1 MPHPGAT
8 ASSADRR
15 ANARRPFRDACPV
28 TLAASFEFFP
38 PKTVAGESGL
48 QHAVDVLAPLRPRFV
63 SVTCG
68 AGGGAGESARGR
80 TAATATQIA
89 QESGLPVAAHLTCAG
104 APQEEIDDTARAYWR
119 AGIRHIVALRGDP
132 PSGIGA
138 RYQAHPGGYAYAL
151 DLVAG
156 LRRLHDFEISVSA
169 YPEGH
174 PDAPNPAFEIDYL
187 KRKLDAGAA
196 RAITQFF
203 FETDFFLRFRD
214 RCSKAGIDCE
224 LVAGI
229 LPIGNF
235 AQAMRFAALCG
246 TLVPDWLGAQ
256 FEGLDEDPETRR
268 MVAATVAVE
277 QCRRLE
283 AEGVGSFHFYT
294 LNRPELTRAVCH
306 MLGVRP
312 NPQRSAA

>member
-1 MPHPGAT
+1 M
-8 ASSADRR
+8 
-15 ANARRPFRDACPV
+15 
-28 TLAASFEFFP
+28 TLAVSFEFFP
-38 PKTVAGESGL
+38 PKTPAGEGGL
-48 QHAVDVLAPLRPRFV
+48 RRTLEILAPLGPRFV

-68 AGGGAGESARGR
+68 AGGGAGASARER
-80 TAATATQIA
+80 TAAAAVRIA
-89 QESGLPVAAHLTCAG
+89 RETGLAVAAHLTCAG
-104 APQEEIDDTARAYWR
+104 APRQEIDDAARACWQ
-119 AGIRHIVALRGDP
+119 AGLRHIVALRGDP
-132 PSGIGA
+132 PSGIGG
-138 RYQAHPGGYAYAL
+138 RYRPHPGGYAYAL

-174 PDAPNPAFEIDYL
+174 PDAPGPAFEIEYL

-203 FETDFFLRFRD
+203 FETDCFLRFRD
-214 RCSKAGIDCE
+214 RCRKAGIECE
-224 LVAGI
+224 IVPGI

-235 AQAMRFAALCG
+235 TQAKRFAALCG
-246 TLVPDWLGAQ
+246 TRVPAWLGAQ
-256 FEGLDEDPETRR
+256 FEGLDDDPETRR

-283 AEGVGSFHFYT
+283 AEGVGSLHFYT

-312 NPQRSAA
+312 GLRQSAA

>member
-1 MPHPGAT
+1 M
-8 ASSADRR
+8 
-15 ANARRPFRDACPV
+15 
-28 TLAASFEFFP
+28 TLAVSFEFFP
-38 PKTVAGESGL
+38 PKTPAGEGGL
-48 QHAVDVLAPLRPRFV
+48 RRTLDALSPLGPRFV

-68 AGGGAGESARGR
+68 AGGGGGESARGR
-80 TAATATQIA
+80 TAAVAGRIA
-89 QESGLPVAAHLTCAG
+89 RETGLPVAAHLTCAG
-104 APQEEIDDTARAYWR
+104 ASREEIDDTARAYWQ

-132 PSGIGA
+132 PSGIGESY
-138 RYQAHPGGYAYAL
+138 RPHPGGYAYAL

-156 LRRLHDFEISVSA
+156 LRRLHDFEVSVSA

-174 PDAPNPAFEIDYL
+174 PDAPSAAFEIDYL

-203 FETDFFLRFRD
+203 FETDCYLRFRD
-214 RCSKAGIDCE
+214 RCRKAGIGCE
-224 LVAGI
+224 IVAGV

-235 AQAMRFAALCG
+235 TQAARFARLCG
-246 TLVPDWLGAQ
+246 AHLPSWLIAQ
-256 FEGLDEDPETRR
+256 FDGLEDDPETRR

-283 AEGVGSFHFYT
+283 AEGVESLHFYT
-294 LNRPELTRAVCH
+294 LNRPELTRAICH

-312 NPQRSAA
+312 KLRQSAA

>member
-1 MPHPGAT
+1 M
-8 ASSADRR
+8 
-15 ANARRPFRDACPV
+15 
-28 TLAASFEFFP
+28 TLAVSFEFFP
-38 PKTVAGESGL
+38 PKTTAGEGGL
-48 QHAVDVLAPLRPRFV
+48 RRTLDALAPLGPRFV

-68 AGGGAGESARGR
+68 AGGGGGGSAHGR
-80 TAATATQIA
+80 TAAAATRIA
-89 QESGLPVAAHLTCAG
+89 SDTGLPVAAHLTCAG
-104 APQEEIDDTARAYWR
+104 ASREEINNTARRYWQ

-132 PSGIGA
+132 PSGIGG
-138 RYQAHPGGYAYAL
+138 RYRPHPDGYAYAL

-156 LRRLHDFEISVSA
+156 LRCLHDFEISVSA

-174 PDAPNPAFEIDYL
+174 PDAPGAAFEIDYL

-203 FETDFFLRFRD
+203 FETDCYLRFRD
-214 RCSKAGIDCE
+214 RCRKAGIDCE
-224 LVAGI
+224 IVAGI
-229 LPIGNF
+229 LPVGNF
-235 AQAMRFAALCG
+235 TQAARFARLCG
-246 TLVPDWLGAQ
+246 AHLPSWLAAQ
-256 FEGLDEDPETRR
+256 FEGLEDDPETRR

-283 AEGVGSFHFYT
+283 AEGVESLHFYT

-312 NPQRSAA
+312 KLRQSAA

>member
-1 MPHPGAT
+1 M
-8 ASSADRR
+8 
-15 ANARRPFRDACPV
+15 
-28 TLAASFEFFP
+28 TLAISFEFFP
-38 PKTVAGESGL
+38 PKTPAAEDGL
-48 QHAVDVLAPLRPRFV
+48 RRTLDALAPLEPRFA

-68 AGGGAGESARGR
+68 AGGGGGQNAHGR
-80 TAATATQIA
+80 TAAVAARIA
-89 QESGLPVAAHLTCAG
+89 RETRLAVAAHLTCAG
-104 APQEEIDDTARAYWR
+104 ASREEIDAAARAYWK

-132 PSGIGA
+132 PSGIGE
-138 RYQAHPGGYAYAL
+138 RYRPHPGGYAYAL

-174 PDAPNPAFEIDYL
+174 PDAPGAAFEIDYL

-203 FETDFFLRFRD
+203 FETDCYLRFRD

-224 LVAGI
+224 IVAGI
-229 LPIGNF
+229 MPIGNF
-235 AQAMRFAALCG
+235 TQATRFARLCG
-246 TLVPDWLGAQ
+246 ARVPAWLAAQ
-256 FEGLDEDPETRR
+256 FEGLDDDPGTRR

-283 AEGVGSFHFYT
+283 AEGVESFHFYT

-312 NPQRSAA
+312 KLRQSAA

>member
-1 MPHPGAT
+1 M
-8 ASSADRR
+8 
-15 ANARRPFRDACPV
+15 
-28 TLAASFEFFP
+28 TLAVSFEFFP
-38 PKTVAGESGL
+38 PKTAAGEGGL
-48 QHAVDVLAPLRPRFV
+48 GRALDGLAPLGPRFV

-80 TAATATQIA
+80 TAAVAARIA
-89 QESGLPVAAHLTCAG
+89 RETGLAVAAHLTCAG
-104 APQEEIDDTARAYWR
+104 ASREEIDDTARAYWQ
-119 AGIRHIVALRGDP
+119 AGLRHIVALRGDP
-132 PSGIGA
+132 PSGIGE
-138 RYQAHPGGYAYAL
+138 RYRPHPGGYAYAL

-174 PDAPNPAFEIDYL
+174 PDAPDPAFEIDYL

-203 FETDFFLRFRD
+203 FETDCFLRFRD
-214 RCSKAGIDCE
+214 RCGKAGIDCE
-224 LVAGI
+224 IVPGI

-235 AQAMRFAALCG
+235 TQAKRFAALCG
-246 TLVPDWLGAQ
+246 TQVPAWLGAQ
-256 FEGLDEDPETRR
+256 FEGLDDDPETRR

-283 AEGVGSFHFYT
+283 AEGVESLHFYT

-306 MLGVRP
+306 MLGVRTKLR
-312 NPQRSAA
+312 RSAA

>member
-1 MPHPGAT
+1 MT
-8 ASSADRR
+8 SA
-15 ANARRPFRDACPV
+15 V
-28 TLAASFEFFP
+28 SFEFFP
-38 PKTVAGESGL
+38 PKTPAGEGGL
-48 QHAVDVLAPLRPRFV
+48 RRALDVLSPLGPRFV

-80 TAATATQIA
+80 TAAAAARIA
-89 QESGLPVAAHLTCAG
+89 RETGLAVAAHLTCAG
-104 APQEEIDDTARAYWR
+104 ALREEIDAAARGYWR

-132 PSGIGA
+132 PSGIGE
-138 RYQAHPGGYAYAL
+138 RYRPHPGGYAYAL

-156 LRRLHDFEISVSA
+156 LRRLHEFEISVSA

-174 PDAPNPAFEIDYL
+174 PDAPGPAFEIDYL

-203 FETDFFLRFRD
+203 FETGCYLRFRD
-214 RCSKAGIDCE
+214 RCRKAGIDCE
-224 LVAGI
+224 IVAGI
-229 LPIGNF
+229 MPVGNF
-235 AQAMRFAALCG
+235 TQATRFARLCG
-246 TLVPDWLGAQ
+246 ARVPAWLAAQ
-256 FEGLDEDPETRR
+256 FEGLDDDPETRR

-283 AEGVGSFHFYT
+283 AEGVQSFHFYT

-312 NPQRSAA
+312 KLQQSAA

>member
-1 MPHPGAT
+1 MTPA
-8 ASSADRR
+8 
-15 ANARRPFRDACPV
+15 V
-28 TLAASFEFFP
+28 SFEFFP
-38 PKTVAGESGL
+38 PKTPAGEAGL
-48 QHAVDVLAPLRPRFV
+48 GRTLDALAPLGPRFV

-68 AGGGAGESARGR
+68 AGGGAGESARER
-80 TAATATQIA
+80 TATVATRIA
-89 QESGLPVAAHLTCAG
+89 RETGLAVAAHLTCAG
-104 APQEEIDDTARAYWR
+104 ASREEIDGAARRYWR

-132 PSGIGA
+132 PSGIGE
-138 RYQAHPGGYAYAL
+138 RYRPHPGGYAYAL

-174 PDAPNPAFEIDYL
+174 PDAPGPAFEIDYL
-187 KRKLDAGAA
+187 KRKIDAGAS

-203 FETDFFLRFRD
+203 FETDCYLRFRD
-214 RCSKAGIDCE
+214 RCRKAGIDCE
-224 LVAGI
+224 IVAGV

-235 AQAMRFAALCG
+235 TQAKRFARLCG
-246 TLVPDWLGAQ
+246 TQVPAWLAAQ
-256 FEGLDEDPETRR
+256 FEGLDDDPETRR

-306 MLGVRP
+306 MLGVRAKLR
-312 NPQRSAA
+312 RSAA

>member
-1 MPHPGAT
+1 M
-8 ASSADRR
+8 
-15 ANARRPFRDACPV
+15 
-28 TLAASFEFFP
+28 TLAVSFEFFP
-38 PKTVAGESGL
+38 PKTPAGEGGL
-48 QHAVDVLAPLRPRFV
+48 RRTLDALAPLGPRFV

-68 AGGGAGESARGR
+68 AGGGGGQSAHGR
-80 TAATATQIA
+80 TASVASRIA
-89 QESGLPVAAHLTCAG
+89 RETRLSVAAHLTCAG
-104 APQEEIDDTARAYWR
+104 ASRHEIDDAARAYWQ

-132 PSGIGA
+132 PSGIGE
-138 RYQAHPGGYAYAL
+138 RYRPHPGGYAYAL

-156 LRRLHDFEISVSA
+156 LRRLHEFEISVSA

-174 PDAPNPAFEIDYL
+174 PDAPGAAFEIDYL

-203 FETDFFLRFRD
+203 FETDRFLRFRD
-214 RCSKAGIDCE
+214 RCRKAGIDCE
-224 LVAGI
+224 IVAGI

-235 AQAMRFAALCG
+235 AQAVKFAGLCG
-246 TLVPDWLGAQ
+246 AHLPPWLTAQ
-256 FEGLDEDPETRR
+256 FEGLDDDPETRR

-283 AEGVGSFHFYT
+283 AEGVESLHFYT
-294 LNRPELTRAVCH
+294 LNRPELARAICH

-312 NPQRSAA
+312 KLQQSAA

>member
-1 MPHPGAT
+1 M
-8 ASSADRR
+8 
-15 ANARRPFRDACPV
+15 
-28 TLAASFEFFP
+28 TLAVSFEFFP
-38 PKTVAGESGL
+38 PKTAAGEGGL
-48 QHAVDVLAPLRPRFV
+48 GRALDGLAPLGPRFV

-80 TAATATQIA
+80 TAAVAARIA
-89 QESGLPVAAHLTCAG
+89 RETGLAVAAHLTCAG
-104 APQEEIDDTARAYWR
+104 ASREEIDDTARTYWQ
-119 AGIRHIVALRGDP
+119 AGLRHIVALRGDP
-132 PSGIGA
+132 PSGIGE
-138 RYQAHPGGYAYAL
+138 RYRPHPGGYAYAL

-156 LRRLHDFEISVSA
+156 LCRLHDFEISVSA

-174 PDAPNPAFEIDYL
+174 PDAPDPAFEIDYL

-203 FETDFFLRFRD
+203 FETDCFLRFRD
-214 RCSKAGIDCE
+214 RCGKAGIDCE
-224 LVAGI
+224 IVPGI

-235 AQAMRFAALCG
+235 TQAKRFAALCG
-246 TLVPDWLGAQ
+246 TQVPAWLGAQ
-256 FEGLDEDPETRR
+256 FEGLDDDPETRR

-283 AEGVGSFHFYT
+283 AEGVESLHFYT

-306 MLGVRP
+306 MLGVRTKLR
-312 NPQRSAA
+312 RSAA

>member
-1 MPHPGAT
+1 M
-8 ASSADRR
+8 
-15 ANARRPFRDACPV
+15 
-28 TLAASFEFFP
+28 TLAVSFEFFP
-38 PKTVAGESGL
+38 PKTPAGEGGL
-48 QHAVDVLAPLRPRFV
+48 RRTLDALSPLGPRFV

-68 AGGGAGESARGR
+68 AGGGGGTSAHGR
-80 TAATATQIA
+80 TAAVAARTARET
-89 QESGLPVAAHLTCAG
+89 GLPVAAHLTCAG
-104 APQEEIDDTARAYWR
+104 AAREEIDDTARAYWQ

-132 PSGIGA
+132 PSGIGG
-138 RYQAHPGGYAYAL
+138 RYRPHPDGYAYAL

-174 PDAPNPAFEIDYL
+174 PDAPGAAFEIDYL

-203 FETDFFLRFRD
+203 FQTDCYLRFRD
-214 RCSKAGIDCE
+214 RCRKAGIDCE
-224 LVAGI
+224 IVAGI
-229 LPIGNF
+229 MPIGNF
-235 AQAMRFAALCG
+235 SQATRFARLCG
-246 TLVPDWLGAQ
+246 ARVPAWLAAQ
-256 FEGLDEDPETRR
+256 FEGLDDDPETRR

-283 AEGVGSFHFYT
+283 AEGVESFHFYT

-312 NPQRSAA
+312 KLRQSAA

>member
-1 MPHPGAT
+1 M
-8 ASSADRR
+8 
-15 ANARRPFRDACPV
+15 
-28 TLAASFEFFP
+28 TLAVSFEFFP
-38 PKTVAGESGL
+38 PKTAAGEGGL
-48 QHAVDVLAPLRPRFV
+48 GRALDGLAPLGPRFV

-80 TAATATQIA
+80 TAAVAARIA
-89 QESGLPVAAHLTCAG
+89 RETGLAVAAHLTCAG
-104 APQEEIDDTARAYWR
+104 ASREEIDDTARAYWQ
-119 AGIRHIVALRGDP
+119 AGLRHIVALRGDP
-132 PSGIGA
+132 PSGIGE
-138 RYQAHPGGYAYAL
+138 RYRPHPGGYAYAL

-156 LRRLHDFEISVSA
+156 LCRLHDFEISVSA

-174 PDAPNPAFEIDYL
+174 PDAPDPAFEIDYL

-203 FETDFFLRFRD
+203 FETDCFLRFRD
-214 RCSKAGIDCE
+214 RCGKAGIDCE
-224 LVAGI
+224 IVPGV

-235 AQAMRFAALCG
+235 TQAKRFAALCG
-246 TLVPDWLGAQ
+246 TQVPGWLGAQ
-256 FEGLDEDPETRR
+256 FEGLDDDPETRR

-283 AEGVGSFHFYT
+283 AEGVGSLHFYT

-306 MLGVRP
+306 MLGVRTKLR
-312 NPQRSAA
+312 RSAA

>member
-1 MPHPGAT
+1 M
-8 ASSADRR
+8 
-15 ANARRPFRDACPV
+15 
-28 TLAASFEFFP
+28 TLAVSFEFFP
-38 PKTVAGESGL
+38 PKTPSGEAGLGRALE
-48 QHAVDVLAPLRPRFV
+48 ALAPLEPRFV

-68 AGGGAGESARGR
+68 AGGGVGENARTR
-80 TAATATQIA
+80 TAATAARIA
-89 QESGLPVAAHLTCAG
+89 RDTGLAVAAHLTCAG
-104 APQEEIDDTARAYWR
+104 AAREEIDAAAQACWR

-132 PSGIGA
+132 PSGIGG
-138 RYQAHPGGYAYAL
+138 RYRPHPGGYAYAL

-174 PDAPNPAFEIDYL
+174 PDAPGSDFEIDYL

-203 FETDFFLRFRD
+203 FDTDCYLRFRD
-214 RCSKAGIDCE
+214 RCQSAGIDCE
-224 LVAGI
+224 IVAGI
-229 LPIGNF
+229 MPIGNF
-235 AQAMRFAALCG
+235 AQTARFARLCG
-246 TLVPDWLGAQ
+246 ARMPAWLAAQ
-256 FEGLDEDPETRR
+256 FDGLEEDVETRR
-268 MVAATVAVE
+268 MIAANVALE

-306 MLGVRP
+306 MLGLRP
-312 NPQRSAA
+312 KPRRSAA

>member
-1 MPHPGAT
+1 M
-8 ASSADRR
+8 
-15 ANARRPFRDACPV
+15 
-28 TLAASFEFFP
+28 TLAVSFEFFP
-38 PKTVAGESGL
+38 PKTPAGEAGL
-48 QHAVDVLAPLRPRFV
+48 TRALDTLAPLGPRFM

-80 TAATATQIA
+80 TAGTAVRIA
-89 QESGLPVAAHLTCAG
+89 RDTGLAVAAHLTCAG
-104 APQEEIDDTARAYWR
+104 AAREEIDTAARAYWQ

-132 PSGIGA
+132 PAGIGA
-138 RYQAHPGGYAYAL
+138 RYRPHSGGYAYAL

-174 PDAPNPAFEIDYL
+174 PDAPGPAFEIDYL

-203 FETDFFLRFRD
+203 FDTECYLRFRD
-214 RCSKAGIDCE
+214 RCRSAGIDCE
-224 LVAGI
+224 IAAGI

-235 AQAMRFAALCG
+235 AQAARFARLCG
-246 TLVPDWLGAQ
+246 AHMPAWLAAQ
-256 FEGLDEDPETRR
+256 FEGLEEDAETRR
-268 MVAATVAVE
+268 MVAAAVAVE

-306 MLGVRP
+306 MLGLRP
-312 NPQRSAA
+312 LSRQSAA

>member
-1 MPHPGAT
+1 
-8 ASSADRR
+8 
-15 ANARRPFRDACPV
+15 V
-28 TLAASFEFFP
+28 TLAVSFEFFP
-38 PKTVAGESGL
+38 PKTPAGEDGL
-48 QHAVDVLAPLRPRFV
+48 QRTLEALAPLAPRFV

-68 AGGGAGESARGR
+68 AGGGAGEGRHAR
-80 TAATATQIA
+80 TAAVAARILRD
-89 QESGLPVAAHLTCAG
+89 GGPPVAAHLTCAG
-104 APQEEIDDTARAYWR
+104 SPRRDIDEAARACWR

-138 RYQAHPGGYAYAL
+138 AYRPHPGGYAYAL

-174 PDAPNPAFEIDYL
+174 PDAPGAAFEIDYL

-203 FETDFFLRFRD
+203 FETEHYLRFRD
-214 RCSKAGIDCE
+214 RCRKAGIDCE
-224 LVAGI
+224 IAPGI

-235 AQAMRFAALCG
+235 AQTARLARLCG
-246 TLVPDWLGAQ
+246 AQIPGWLRAQ
-256 FEGLDEDPETRR
+256 FEGLDDDPETRR
-268 MVAATVAVE
+268 MVAVTVAVE
-277 QCRRLE
+277 QCRRLQ
-283 AEGVGSFHFYT
+283 AEGAASLHFYT

-312 NPQRSAA
+312 KIQQSAA

>member
-1 MPHPGAT
+1 M
-8 ASSADRR
+8 
-15 ANARRPFRDACPV
+15 
-28 TLAASFEFFP
+28 TLAVSFEFFP
-38 PKTVAGESGL
+38 PKTPAGENGL
-48 QHAVDVLAPLRPRFV
+48 RRALDALAPLGPRFL

-80 TAATATQIA
+80 TAAAASRIA
-89 QESGLPVAAHLTCAG
+89 GETGLPVAAHLTCAG
-104 APQEEIDDTARAYWR
+104 ALREEIDNAARAYWR

-138 RYQAHPGGYAYAL
+138 HYRPHPGGYAYAL
-151 DLVAG
+151 DLVTG

-174 PDAPNPAFEIDYL
+174 PDAPGPAFEIEYL
-187 KRKLDAGAA
+187 KRKLDAGAK

-203 FETDFFLRFRD
+203 FETDLFLRFRD
-214 RCSKAGIDCE
+214 RCHKAGIDCE

-235 AQAMRFAALCG
+235 AQAQRFAALCG
-246 TLVPDWLGAQ
+246 TLVPDWLTAQ

-283 AEGVGSFHFYT
+283 AEGVEGFHFYT

-306 MLGVRP
+306 MLGLRAKSS
-312 NPQRSAA
+312 RSAA

>member
-1 MPHPGAT
+1 M
-8 ASSADRR
+8 
-15 ANARRPFRDACPV
+15 
-28 TLAASFEFFP
+28 TLAVSFEFFP
-38 PKTVAGESGL
+38 PKTAAGEGGL
-48 QHAVDVLAPLRPRFV
+48 RRALDGLAPLGPRFV

-80 TAATATQIA
+80 TAA
-89 QESGLPVAAHLTCAG
+89 VAARIARETGLAVAVHLTCAG
-104 APQEEIDDTARAYWR
+104 ASREEIDEAARAYWQ
-119 AGIRHIVALRGDP
+119 AGLRHIVALRGDP
-132 PSGIGA
+132 PSGIGE
-138 RYQAHPGGYAYAL
+138 RYRPHPGGYAYAL

-174 PDAPNPAFEIDYL
+174 PDAPGPAFEIDYL

-203 FETDFFLRFRD
+203 FETDRFLRFRD
-214 RCSKAGIDCE
+214 RCGKAGIDCE
-224 LVAGI
+224 IVPGI

-235 AQAMRFAALCG
+235 TQAKRFAALCG
-246 TLVPDWLGAQ
+246 TQVPAWLGAQ
-256 FEGLDEDPETRR
+256 FEGLDDDPETRR

-283 AEGVGSFHFYT
+283 AEGVESLHFYT

-306 MLGVRP
+306 MLGVRTKLR
-312 NPQRSAA
+312 RSAA

>member
-1 MPHPGAT
+1 MTPA
-8 ASSADRR
+8 
-15 ANARRPFRDACPV
+15 V
-28 TLAASFEFFP
+28 SFEFFP
-38 PKTVAGESGL
+38 PKTQAGEGGL
-48 QHAVDVLAPLRPRFV
+48 RRALDALAPLGPRFV

-80 TAATATQIA
+80 TAAVAARIA
-89 QESGLPVAAHLTCAG
+89 GETGLAVAAHLTCAG
-104 APQEEIDDTARAYWR
+104 ASRQEIDSAARAYWR
-119 AGIRHIVALRGDP
+119 AGLRHIVALRGDP
-132 PSGIGA
+132 PSGIGE
-138 RYQAHPGGYAYAL
+138 RYRPHPGGYAYAL

-156 LRRLHDFEISVSA
+156 LRRLHEFEISVSA

-174 PDAPNPAFEIDYL
+174 PDAPGADFEIDYL

-203 FETDFFLRFRD
+203 FETDFYLRFRD
-214 RCSKAGIDCE
+214 RCRKAGIACE
-224 LVAGI
+224 IVPGI

-235 AQAMRFAALCG
+235 AQAKRFAALCG
-246 TLVPDWLGAQ
+246 THVPDWLGAQ
-256 FEGLDEDPETRR
+256 FEGLEDDPETRR
-268 MVAATVAVE
+268 MVAAAVAVE

-283 AEGVGSFHFYT
+283 AEGVESFHFYT

-312 NPQRSAA
+312 KLRRSAA